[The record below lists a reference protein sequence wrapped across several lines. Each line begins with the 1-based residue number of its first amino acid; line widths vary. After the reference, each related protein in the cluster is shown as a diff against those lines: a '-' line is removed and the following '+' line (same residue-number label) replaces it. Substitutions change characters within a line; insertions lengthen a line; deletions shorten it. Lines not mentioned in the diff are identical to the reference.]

1 MLSESYLPAVMQA
14 IAYYVELLQYEVPE
28 MTTIEPPFSLSEGD
42 DTDSSNRPPPTPQMT
57 TQSTI
62 ESTTHGH
69 KPGYYAPPAPPIREK
84 PIVGVLKPA
93 QTFPKPEKPL
103 IGLLPLLSIS
113 SSDYFDWYLNNI
125 KFKNSPQISGKN
137 IKYFLRHSDFFFVHL
152 YLYINVKS
160 ILIRHYFY
168 FHFSFFTI
176 FLTEY
181 ILQDLNLLPSGLIQD
196 IAKEHY
202 EQPALLDTEN
212 VNEFLKVYD
221 DFYSQRNQPVTG
233 RKKIPP
239 TKPYVQMLMLYDL
252 LKREAKKQMLNKFV
266 VIFRLFFSFFF
277 WVFYVNIIYPL
288 YFTIIAL
295 LYI

>member
-1 MLSESYLPAVMQA
+1 MKSLSKNNKWTLQKYFKAQGHYAPPVPGLPANTDPTIIPTRTTPSSFTGPPMLSESYLPAVMQA

-137 IKYFLRHSDFFFVHL
+137 IKYFLRHSDFFFFIST
-152 YLYINVKS
+152 YI
-160 ILIRHYFY
+160 
-168 FHFSFFTI
+168 
-176 FLTEY
+176 
-181 ILQDLNLLPSGLIQD
+181 
-196 IAKEHY
+196 
-202 EQPALLDTEN
+202 
-212 VNEFLKVYD
+212 
-221 DFYSQRNQPVTG
+221 
-233 RKKIPP
+233 
-239 TKPYVQMLMLYDL
+239 
-252 LKREAKKQMLNKFV
+252 
-266 VIFRLFFSFFF
+266 
-277 WVFYVNIIYPL
+277 
-288 YFTIIAL
+288 
-295 LYI
+295 